1 MKVCTA
7 RDFEIPNKLLITIN
21 EHPRA
26 KRERERERGRERER
40 ANVSCCSGSMELGTK
55 FVGTLTI
62 KG

>member
-1 MKVCTA
+1 MNIH
-7 RDFEIPNKLLITIN
+7 ELS
-21 EHPRA
+21 
-26 KRERERERGRERER
+26 ERERERGRERER

>member
-7 RDFEIPNKLLITIN
+7 RDFEIPNELLITIN

-26 KRERERERGRERER
+26 KRARER

>member
-7 RDFEIPNKLLITIN
+7 RDFEIPNELLITIN

-26 KRERERERGRERER
+26 KRERERERERER